1 MKECGKAWKK
11 CYKLEEVAVV
21 NIKYILLQCMIY
33 QVQRMQDMQIE
44 SLLVQFRS
52 LPLSRCSLVE
62 EYLQSGRREE
72 NMMEEDSL
80 CTDMKTVRGQQLF
93 QVCDTYP

>member
-11 CYKLEEVAVV
+11 CYPQGKVGLV
-21 NIKYILLQCMIY
+21 NAKYILLHCVIY

-44 SLLVQFRS
+44 SLLVQYRS

>member
-11 CYKLEEVAVV
+11 CYTLEEAGLV
-21 NIKYILLQCMIY
+21 NTKYLLHCIIY

-44 SLLVQFRS
+44 SLLVQYRS
-52 LPLSRCSLVE
+52 LPLSRCSMVE

>member
-11 CYKLEEVAVV
+11 CYTLEEVGVV
-21 NIKYILLQCMIY
+21 NTQYILLHCMIY
-33 QVQRMQDMQIE
+33 QVKRMQDMQIE
-44 SLLVQFRS
+44 SLLVQYRS